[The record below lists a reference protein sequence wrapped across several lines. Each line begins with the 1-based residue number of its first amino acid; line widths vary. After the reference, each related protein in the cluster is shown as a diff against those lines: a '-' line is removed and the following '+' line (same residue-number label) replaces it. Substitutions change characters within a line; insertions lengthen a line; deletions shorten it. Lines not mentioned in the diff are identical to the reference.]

1 MSSEAIE
8 DNRQALKRIVAML
21 VDMAGLATP
30 FTSPSMA
37 EDSQAVQNGVT
48 TNVQPLKGGEER
60 GATRQPRTPL
70 PRRPGERWPAKR
82 VGEGV
87 DLKRDA
93 AGAKRPTLPR
103 ILWQA
108 ILRVLRPA
116 EAAARRLII
125 ATSLGMVAPVARLRA
140 ARPKPKTMEPLLRRF
155 GLAVMVSRDAPSPA
169 RKRKE
174 EDGGETETRIPAFPL
189 LDPPYRLNLYGHRRP
204 TVPPH
209 AAPRIMVPGITE
221 PHRLPPPP
229 SPGDRI
235 AADGLVRRLAAL
247 AAVLDDLEAQARRF
261 VRWKARRDALLAR
274 DPHIQRRVSPIRRGR
289 PPGARYCSPDPAA
302 IHPPRIR
309 EIDKI
314 LARAHA
320 MALYALEKP
329 DTS

>member
-21 VDMAGLATP
+21 VETAG
-30 FTSPSMA
+30 MA
-37 EDSQAVQNGVT
+37 EPVAPSGH
-48 TNVQPLKGGEER
+48 R
-60 GATRQPRTPL
+60 GKSAPQSTI
-70 PRRPGERWPAKR
+70 A
-82 VGEGV
+82 
-87 DLKRDA
+87 
-93 AGAKRPTLPR
+93 R

-235 AADGLVRRLAAL
+235 AADSLVRRLAAL

-289 PPGARYCSPDPAA
+289 APGARYCSPDPAA